1 MEETAPHINDDSRST
16 HSAHNK
22 NKHIDKIKP
31 LLKELAIPAAAL
43 LAITLVM
50 FWPITTSF
58 STRIAGNGGDA
69 YQSLWNLWWVAHAIQ
84 SGQSIWQTKLLFWPV
99 GANLITQD
107 MEPIS
112 ALISMPF
119 ILISLGAAY
128 NFIFIIGFV
137 LSGLG
142 MYLLAKY
149 LTGSRYASF
158 IAGIIFTFSAVHIA
172 QAYGHINYTNL
183 EWLPIFVLLLLKTLD
198 TGKYKYAVLLGLSF
212 VLLMFMADIEL
223 GIQAIML
230 SIAVLAGYLAV
241 KQKRHLVLNRRTAIN
256 MLIFVAC
263 AFIAGSWAYIPILHF
278 LVTGGSSSA
287 NSLNNVLH
295 NELWS
300 ADLESFFL
308 PSQYN
313 GIFHSVSN
321 GYSQIYKGDP
331 TETTTYIGYSVII
344 LALIGLYGEK
354 KRKTAIFWG
363 VVALAFLLL
372 ALGPKIIVSGNPE
385 LMQNANVTNAPMPY
399 LIYHAIPVVN
409 IIREPGRFDISAML
423 ALAILAAF
431 GIKYIE
437 ERTKQ
442 WPKQKTMM
450 LIALIC
456 AIILVE
462 LNGMPLSTTFA
473 SQVTISTKI
482 PTGYSSMPSIIV
494 GNYSVMML
502 PGIPNPY
509 SADPNLYQG
518 ALMYYQTA
526 FKEPIIG
533 GYTSRENTTQQLSA
547 YNIPLSEESL
557 IEEYTGNITYS
568 SPVIQN
574 YTEQSLIEMY
584 VYGVGAIALEESA
597 YNATSFNTINTYLT
611 NVFGKPSYSG
621 KNVVLY
627 SPYPA
632 EQKAAKNLSTFI
644 TIPNLS
650 EWSEY
655 RQPLTYGGKNVT
667 FWVPSAYG
675 EMQLYVP
682 QANMPE
688 INATITINAFAVQNG
703 GQLAVYKSSGSSP
716 SIIGKIT
723 PTAAPENYTINTT
736 FLAGQKAILLFVQ
749 NTTSVAV
756 TGIKIESK

>member
-308 PSQYN
+308 PLEGCRHDEDRLAKLMRHHPAHAVQ
-313 GIFHSVSN
+313 GRRVEPRH
-321 GYSQIYKGDP
+321 DP
-331 TETTTYIGYSVII
+331 RAAEHR
-344 LALIGLYGEK
+344 LQ
-354 KRKTAIFWG
+354 
-363 VVALAFLLL
+363 
-372 ALGPKIIVSGNPE
+372 LGPQPRGNDEDHVPGSHR
-385 LMQNANVTNAPMPY
+385 LDQLRGRPSWAQRRGHQ
-399 LIYHAIPVVN
+399 HAGVDDGPHPP
-409 IIREPGRFDISAML
+409 RRARRRGP
-423 ALAILAAF
+423 
-431 GIKYIE
+431 
-437 ERTKQ
+437 
-442 WPKQKTMM
+442 
-450 LIALIC
+450 
-456 AIILVE
+456 
-462 LNGMPLSTTFA
+462 
-473 SQVTISTKI
+473 
-482 PTGYSSMPSIIV
+482 
-494 GNYSVMML
+494 
-502 PGIPNPY
+502 
-509 SADPNLYQG
+509 
-518 ALMYYQTA
+518 
-526 FKEPIIG
+526 
-533 GYTSRENTTQQLSA
+533 YTSASTSTSA
-547 YNIPLSEESL
+547 AA
-557 IEEYTGNITYS
+557 
-568 SPVIQN
+568 
-574 YTEQSLIEMY
+574 
-584 VYGVGAIALEESA
+584 GVTPG
-597 YNATSFNTINTYLT
+597 
-611 NVFGKPSYSG
+611 
-621 KNVVLY
+621 
-627 SPYPA
+627 PA
-632 EQKAAKNLSTFI
+632 AH
-644 TIPNLS
+644 
-650 EWSEY
+650 
-655 RQPLTYGGKNVT
+655 
-667 FWVPSAYG
+667 
-675 EMQLYVP
+675 
-682 QANMPE
+682 
-688 INATITINAFAVQNG
+688 
-703 GQLAVYKSSGSSP
+703 
-716 SIIGKIT
+716 
-723 PTAAPENYTINTT
+723 TAR
-736 FLAGQKAILLFVQ
+736 
-749 NTTSVAV
+749 
-756 TGIKIESK
+756 